1 MKVLNYHRLTVIFI
15 NKTYIPSD
23 HQTKC
28 SRVMPR
34 LFVRIHRTFLYNI
47 DIVYIGELAS
57 LPLFH
62 LRYLTFGSS
71 GKETSKLCPFGTTEN
86 RLDS

>member
-1 MKVLNYHRLTVIFI
+1 MLPKYAEI
-15 NKTYIPSD
+15 
-23 HQTKC
+23 
-28 SRVMPR
+28 
-34 LFVRIHRTFLYNI
+34 VRIHRTFLYNI

-71 GKETSKLCPFGTTEN
+71 GKETSKLCPFGTKRIGWTPDMVEF
-86 RLDS
+86 DET

>member
-15 NKTYIPSD
+15 NKTYIPSSD
-23 HQTKC
+23 QMLP
-28 SRVMPR
+28 SYAEI
-34 LFVRIHRTFLYNI
+34 VRIHRTFLYNI